1 MAGLLGRMIEA
12 LNSIL
17 SGPPNIVFDFAVG
30 IAGAV
35 FISALFLFAIRVF
48 SRRLIQQIPHPKWM
62 RRFVIP
68 IGVFAFLIIVRN
80 RPHSHE
86 LLVANELEPWSKV
99 ASILALYWFLLSFS
113 RFVGVY
119 WGRRFDLSLED
130 NLDSRMHHTRLQ
142 FIEKLFVIVLTV
154 VAGGSVL
161 MCFESARQFGTSLL
175 ASAGVLGL
183 VIGFASQKMV
193 ANLLAGF
200 QIAFSQ
206 PIRLDDAVVIDGE
219 WGRIEEIT
227 LTYVVVRLWDW
238 RRLIVPLSRLLDQ
251 PFQNWTRTES
261 KLIGTVFLKTSHLV
275 NVDGVRKE
283 LEAIL
288 ARTHLWDGRV
298 SSVQVTDSSDT
309 TMELRVLV
317 SARNS
322 SQAFDLRCF
331 VREELIKY
339 IVALNP
345 SYIGEVRLKAPSPAT
360 N

>member
-1 MAGLLGRMIEA
+1 MIEA

-17 SGPPNIVFDFAVG
+17 SGPPNLAFDFAVG
-30 IAGAV
+30 IAGSAV
-35 FISALFLFAIRVF
+35 IGALFIFGVRVF
-48 SRRLIQQIPHPKWM
+48 SRRLLHQIPHSKWM
-62 RRFVIP
+62 RRFAIP
-68 IGVFAFLIIVRN
+68 IGIFVFLIVVRN

-86 LLVANELEPWSKV
+86 LLIANELEPWSKV
-99 ASILALYWFLLSFS
+99 AAILALYWFLLSFA

-119 WGRRFDLSLED
+119 WGSRFDVNLED

-142 FIEKLFVIVLTV
+142 FVEKLFVIVLTV

-161 MCFESARQFGTSLL
+161 MCFDSARQFGTSLL

-183 VIGFASQKMV
+183 VIGFASQKIV

-219 WGRIEEIT
+219 WGRVEEIT

-261 KLIGTVFLKTSHLV
+261 KLIGSVFLKTSHLV
-275 NVDGVRKE
+275 NVDDVRKE
-283 LEAIL
+283 LEAVL
-288 ARTHLWDGRV
+288 ARTRLWDGRIKN
-298 SSVQVTDSSDT
+298 VQVTDSSDT

-322 SQAFDLRCF
+322 AQAFDLRCF

-345 SYIGEVRLKAPSPAT
+345 SYIGEVRVKTPSPVT
-360 N
+360 K

>member
-1 MAGLLGRMIEA
+1 MTEG

-17 SGPPNIVFDFAVG
+17 SGPPNLAFDFAVA
-30 IAGAV
+30 IAGSVIA
-35 FISALFLFAIRVF
+35 SALFLFGIRVF
-48 SRRLIQQIPHPKWM
+48 SRRLVHRTPHSRWM

-68 IGVFAFLIIVRN
+68 IGIFVFLIVLLN
-80 RPHSHE
+80 RPHSRD
-86 LLVANELEPWSKV
+86 LLAANQLEPWPKV
-99 ASILALYWFLLSFS
+99 AAILSLYWFLLSFS
-113 RFVGVY
+113 RFVSAS
-119 WGRRFDLSLED
+119 WGRRFDVSRED
-130 NLDSRMHHTRLQ
+130 NLGSRMHQTRLQ
-142 FIEKLFVIVLTV
+142 FIEKLFVIILTV

-161 MCFESARQFGTSLL
+161 MCFDSARQFGTSLL

-183 VIGFASQKMV
+183 VIGFASQKIV

-219 WGRIEEIT
+219 WGWVEEIT

-238 RRLIVPLSRLLDQ
+238 RRLIVPLSRLLEQ

-261 KLIGTVFLKTSHLV
+261 KLIGSVFLKTSHLV
-275 NVDGVRKE
+275 NVEGVRQE
-283 LEAIL
+283 LDAIL
-288 ARTHLWDGRV
+288 SRTSLWDGRV
-298 SSVQVTDSSDT
+298 KSVQVTDSADT
-309 TMELRVLV
+309 TMELRILI

-322 SQAFDLRCF
+322 SQAFDLRCL

-345 SYIGEVRLKAPSPAT
+345 SYIGEVRVKTPQIVAE
-360 N
+360 